1 MYPHTTQVQFAFVTL
16 QSFTIC
22 IFRSAPTLH
31 TSRMNL
37 KSSCLLLVFAIFS
50 ETVFARSLV
59 HQEMH
64 PAQNKLFMTQVIFSR
79 VYKDSNICIVFAH
92 IICMIKAN
100 LEYMKLTVKAI
111 WEIIYQKGKG
121 AFYQNVWPLTILKW
135 FQDSRESSS
144 ALSRHLNVGVSPGT
158 KLNNFRRILEEL
170 NLVKKK
176 RRCTRQF

>member
-31 TSRMNL
+31 TSRMIL
-37 KSSCLLLVFAIFS
+37 KSSCLLLVVAIFS

-64 PAQNKLFMTQVIFSR
+64 PAQNKLFMAQVIFSR
-79 VYKDSNICIVFAH
+79 VPIYVKFYFFAH

-100 LEYMKLTVKAI
+100 LECMKLTAEAI
-111 WEIIYQKGKG
+111 
-121 AFYQNVWPLTILKW
+121 
-135 FQDSRESSS
+135 
-144 ALSRHLNVGVSPGT
+144 
-158 KLNNFRRILEEL
+158 
-170 NLVKKK
+170 
-176 RRCTRQF
+176 